1 MLIIPSLGDGHA
13 RALEHGEA
21 ASPERHRFGLCRR
34 SGHSRVTSDLGQVR
48 YAQARSQGSGEAG
61 QRAKQSLE
69 EAGTLYYKCY
79 VLPGADPI
87 TDTVRVADI
96 TL

>member
-1 MLIIPSLGDGHA
+1 MGMHVPLNMERLHHQRDTDSGSAGALAIPG
-13 RALEHGEA
+13 
-21 ASPERHRFGLCRR
+21 SPL
-34 SGHSRVTSDLGQVR
+34 TQVR
-48 YAQARSQGSGEAG
+48 SAQARSQGSGEAG

-87 TDTVRVADI
+87 PDTVRVADI